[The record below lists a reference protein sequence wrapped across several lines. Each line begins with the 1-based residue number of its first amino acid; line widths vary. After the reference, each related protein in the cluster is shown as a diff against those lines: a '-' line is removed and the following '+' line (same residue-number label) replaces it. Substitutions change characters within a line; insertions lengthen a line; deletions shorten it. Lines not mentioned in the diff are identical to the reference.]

1 VSKKIAPNLTQMVAF
16 AEKLGLGYWPKKS
29 RAELRALLA
38 AVRAGDRF
46 FWHAVQGDPCCVE
59 DSCGEGAR
67 YRRAKARL
75 DRASKGGKP

>member
-1 VSKKIAPNLTQMVAF
+1 MKMKIAPTLHEWVHAMRTVYRLPGIA
-16 AEKLGLGYWPKKS
+16 ADGE
-29 RAELRALLA
+29 AELRALLG

-46 FWHAVQGDPCCVE
+46 FWHSVQNDPCCFT

-75 DRASKGGKP
+75 DRISGGKP